1 MTTLSSKPN
10 IFFTSILE
18 SELNY
23 LTFFQ
28 SNLRTNAFNVIMT
41 DDHIDEGNEDMT
53 LRILFFFHHTC
64 ITIMEFV
71 FSFLLRIIVR
81 KVGPREG
88 VGGGAQG
95 NPNQQTK
102 KGFRWL

>member
-18 SELNY
+18 SKLHY

-53 LRILFFFHHTC
+53 LRILFFFPTYVHYNHG
-64 ITIMEFV
+64 IRF
-71 FSFLLRIIVR
+71 FFLFMDNHS
-81 KVGPREG
+81 EG
-88 VGGGAQG
+88 GS
-95 NPNQQTK
+95 
-102 KGFRWL
+102 